1 MTVRIKTIYLDMDG
15 VLADFYD
22 RWNAIFG
29 ESHAESRRQNK
40 NNEYWETFVQTEQFA
55 TLPPFPGWDTLF
67 ETVKSYGVNVE
78 ILSSSGGSKY
88 HDEVSAQKKKWLKDY
103 SIDIPVNIVPE
114 ARLKSNYATAN
125 TLLIDDTPDVIMG
138 FHEAGGYGIL
148 HDSAERTIR
157 MLKGFF
163 NDDRIL

>member
-15 VLADFYD
+15 VLADFDD

-29 ESHAESRRQNK
+29 ESPTESRRQNK

-78 ILSSSGGSKY
+78 ILSSSGGQKY

-103 SIDIPVNIVPE
+103 SIDIPVNIVPGR
-114 ARLKSNYATAN
+114 RLKSNYATAN

-148 HDSAERTIR
+148 HDSAERTIK

>member
-15 VLADFYD
+15 VLADFDD

-29 ESHAESRRQNK
+29 ESPTESRRQNK

-55 TLPPFPGWDTLF
+55 TLPPFPGWDNLY

-78 ILSSSGGSKY
+78 ILSSSGGQKY

-103 SIDIPVNIVPE
+103 SIDIPVNIVPGR
-114 ARLKSNYATAN
+114 RLKSNYATAN

-148 HDSAERTIR
+148 HDSAERTIK